1 MIRKATNVDSNNTR
15 NEKGIKENTKMGSTT
30 DEVTVEKVNE
40 TLISDNGTPKKKNFK
55 TYAQAVTDYVNKT
68 TDENVSCVMKELKL
82 GSHEKTIELE
92 KIKNILLCV
101 TNT

>member
-1 MIRKATNVDSNNTR
+1 
-15 NEKGIKENTKMGSTT
+15 MGSTT

-40 TLISDNGTPKKKNFK
+40 TFISDNGTAKKKKLK
-55 TYAQAVTDYVNKT
+55 TYAQTVTDDVDKT

-82 GSHEKTIELE
+82 GSHEKTIEME
-92 KIKNILLCV
+92 KIKNILLRV